1 MPCQMAYDVL
11 ICEAYC
17 PYGHPQGCKKHA
29 RLNVAG
35 KPFAMQDYREQ
46 FNQLGFTG
54 VKAKRRPSTARPYI
68 RRGVLPSRRVGRISA
83 RRHII

>member
-54 VKAKRRPSTARPYI
+54 VKVELVADNKARKKPPGQAKTVNGATIYA
-68 RRGVLPSRRVGRISA
+68 A
-83 RRHII
+83 RRFA